1 MKDFYFS
8 NEEDE
13 KNFLKNQKWLIH
25 TLIIEGVKKSFKEG
39 LDEIV
44 LFRIINPI
52 SNFIMISELKKEDWG
67 SSLNKSLEYFESI
80 EQKLVVI
87 ELLYQKTYLVVDLTH
102 SLYRYEYKDQNYG
115 ILRKYK
121 PNLNVK

>member
-13 KNFLKNQKWLIH
+13 KNFLINQEWLIH
-25 TLIIEGVKKSFKEG
+25 SLIIEGVKQSIKER

-52 SNFIMISELKKEDWG
+52 SNFIMVSELKKDDWE
-67 SSLNKSLEYFESI
+67 SSLSKSLEYFESVEEYEKCADI
-80 EQKLVVI
+80 KKLLKKI
-87 ELLYQKTYLVVDLTH
+87 KNGNN
-102 SLYRYEYKDQNYG
+102 RIIGGK
-115 ILRKYK
+115 K
-121 PNLNVK
+121 

>member
-13 KNFLKNQKWLIH
+13 KNFLINQKWLIH
-25 TLIIEGVKKSFKEG
+25 SLIIEGVKQSIKER

-52 SNFIMISELKKEDWG
+52 SNFIMVSELKKDDWE
-67 SSLNKSLEYFESI
+67 SSLSKSLEYFE
-80 EQKLVVI
+80 QKFYFCKKQSFVI
-87 ELLYQKTYLVVDLTH
+87 FA
-102 SLYRYEYKDQNYG
+102 R
-115 ILRKYK
+115 
-121 PNLNVK
+121 VKFGED

>member
-8 NEEDE
+8 DEEDE

-25 TLIIEGVKKSFKEG
+25 SLIIEGVKQSIKER

-52 SNFIMISELKKEDWG
+52 SNFIMVSELKKDDWE
-67 SSLNKSLEYFESI
+67 SSLSKSLEYFESVEEYEKCADI
-80 EQKLVVI
+80 KKLLKKI
-87 ELLYQKTYLVVDLTH
+87 KNGNN
-102 SLYRYEYKDQNYG
+102 RIIGGK
-115 ILRKYK
+115 K
-121 PNLNVK
+121 

>member
-25 TLIIEGVKKSFKEG
+25 SLIVEGVKKSIKEG

-52 SNFIMISELKKEDWG
+52 SNFIMVSELKKDDWEA
-67 SSLNKSLEYFESI
+67 SLSKSLEYFESV
-80 EQKLVVI
+80 EEYERCGDVKKL
-87 ELLYQKTYLVVDLTH
+87 LKTIKNGNN
-102 SLYRYEYKDQNYG
+102 RIIRGK
-115 ILRKYK
+115 K
-121 PNLNVK
+121 

>member
-1 MKDFYFS
+1 MF
-8 NEEDE
+8 
-13 KNFLKNQKWLIH
+13 
-25 TLIIEGVKKSFKEG
+25 VKKSFKEG

-80 EQKLVVI
+80 EEYEICSDVKKL
-87 ELLYQKTYLVVDLTH
+87 LKTIKNGNNRSVR
-102 SLYRYEYKDQNYG
+102 SK
-115 ILRKYK
+115 K
-121 PNLNVK
+121 

>member
-52 SNFIMISELKKEDWG
+52 SNFVMISELKKEDWG

-80 EQKLVVI
+80 EEYEICSDVKKL
-87 ELLYQKTYLVVDLTH
+87 LKTIKNGNNKSVR
-102 SLYRYEYKDQNYG
+102 SK
-115 ILRKYK
+115 K
-121 PNLNVK
+121 

>member
-13 KNFLKNQKWLIH
+13 KDFLKNKKWLIH
-25 TLIIEGVKKSFKEG
+25 TLIIEGVKKSIKEG

-52 SNFIMISELKKEDWG
+52 SNFIMVSELKKEDWS

-80 EQKLVVI
+80 EEYEICSDIKKL
-87 ELLYQKTYLVVDLTH
+87 LKTIKNGDNRSV
-102 SLYRYEYKDQNYG
+102 RGK
-115 ILRKYK
+115 K
-121 PNLNVK
+121 